1 MVLTGRGGF
10 GNYVPSPKTCA
21 AKASPDSPELDAL
34 KAVPFTPAPIQHF
47 TSPHQHFTAGRGGYG
62 NKLPVSQMHTMT
74 PAEYLKEVSDALDCE
89 PVRYSVGRGGR
100 GNMVDKRKS
109 ASVSRERDYELGQVK
124 TLSSFGRR
132 RSRESDKEDKEGL
145 WAKLRTTLSHW
156 EMQDGS
162 KVL

>member
-10 GNYVPSPKTCA
+10 GNYVPSPKTS
-21 AKASPDSPELDAL
+21 AKASPDSPELAAL

-62 NKLPVSQMHTMT
+62 NKLPISQMHTMT

-109 ASVSRERDYELGQVK
+109 SSISRERGGDNNELAQAK
-124 TLSSFGRR
+124 TVSSFGRR
-132 RSRESDKEDKEGL
+132 RSRDSDKEDKEGL
-145 WAKLRTTLSHW
+145 WAKLRTTLSH
-156 EMQDGS
+156 
-162 KVL
+162 